1 MSKYKFYKNIQ
12 KDKIKAFLT
21 KPVLGYFNE
30 KIIKE
35 EIVSLVIFSTDRN
48 KVILSSHVRQFKKQN
63 KELGTLVAVGMMF
76 TVEAANLIRS
86 LTPYFVYYDD
96 NTWDDESYI
105 RIKQNKSYL

>member
-12 KDKIKAFLT
+12 KDKIKAFLA

-35 EIVSLVIFSTDRN
+35 ETVSLVVFSTDRN
-48 KVILSSHVRQFKKQN
+48 KVVLSGHVRQFKKQN
-63 KELGTLVAVGMMF
+63 KELGPLVAVGMMF

-105 RIKQNKSYL
+105 RIKQNKSSP